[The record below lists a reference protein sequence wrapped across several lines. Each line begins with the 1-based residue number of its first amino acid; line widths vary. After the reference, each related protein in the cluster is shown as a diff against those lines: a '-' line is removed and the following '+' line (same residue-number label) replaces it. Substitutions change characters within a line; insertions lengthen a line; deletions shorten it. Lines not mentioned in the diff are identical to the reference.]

1 MVLNMSASAHGT
13 PATVASSGATPVAGI
28 QQQHDRWDH
37 LMVGSPA
44 AGRSRA
50 TGAVVEGES
59 EQKRAR
65 SEREIELRDLIN
77 LNVSK
82 NLPADLRKQVT
93 AAVKELQEKIEKLIK
108 ARKRAE
114 QMAEDVGKL

>member
-1 MVLNMSASAHGT
+1 
-13 PATVASSGATPVAGI
+13 
-28 QQQHDRWDH
+28 
-37 LMVGSPA
+37 MVGSPA